1 MSAPHWIVTVTAVW
15 AVASVVG
22 LWWLFTI
29 ANRTELRCNCGQFP
43 LDPDEA
49 MWTTTLLHRPDVC
62 APHREVIA

>member
-1 MSAPHWIVTVTAVW
+1 MSAPHWIVTVTAAW

-29 ANRTELRCNCGQFP
+29 ADRTELRCNCGQFP
-43 LDPDEA
+43 LDVDEA

-62 APHREVIA
+62 QPHSEVIA